1 MIKVSHVPREH
12 INDCWKEIEGYLKKC
27 ADYTYGRYKVEDIYL
42 EICQYNHEL
51 WIAYDEDKI
60 KGAVVTNLVIYP
72 RKKCCSM
79 TFCGGEDF
87 DKWKDIMLDLLK
99 KWAKDNNC
107 DSLEAVGRLGWTK
120 IFKSDGHKPLFNT
133 FELPL

>member
-1 MIKVSHVPREH
+1 
-12 INDCWKEIEGYLKKC
+12 
-27 ADYTYGRYKVEDIYL
+27 
-42 EICQYNHEL
+42 
-51 WIAYDEDKI
+51 
-60 KGAVVTNLVIYP
+60 
-72 RKKCCSM
+72 M

-107 DSLEAVGRLGWTK
+107 DSLEAVGRLGWAK
-120 IFKSDGHKPLFNT
+120 IFKNDGHKSLFNT